1 MTLCLNYESFVHNLY
16 EADSQLARV
25 DRYDVRPPLWAVNHW
40 GNPLWYGRGLRAAPA
55 KGGRI
60 TGGLDGLKSY
70 GYGQGGGH
78 GYGDGN
84 GNSNGYGNGHG
95 L

>member
-1 MTLCLNYESFVHNLY
+1 MGREPLRQPALVW
-16 EADSQLARV
+16 AGSQRCA
-25 DRYDVRPPLWAVNHW
+25 
-40 GNPLWYGRGLRAAPA
+40 GQGYGRM
-55 KGGRI
+55 
-60 TGGLDGLKSY
+60 TGGLDGLERY